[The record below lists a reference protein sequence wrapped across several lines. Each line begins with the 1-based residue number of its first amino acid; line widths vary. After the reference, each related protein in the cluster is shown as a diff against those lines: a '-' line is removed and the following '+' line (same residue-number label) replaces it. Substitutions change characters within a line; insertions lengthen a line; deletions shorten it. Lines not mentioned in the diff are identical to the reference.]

1 MRKLGLFIYLGCLL
15 FTVAKTLIRLVRA
28 GKAVPSISGRNG
40 WYYLIF
46 RDDYGRYY
54 FVTDFSGQGE
64 RGSKPLYEL
73 VKEIRYRIFFYKSG
87 RVLDNSDVMV
97 SLYYSWFAG
106 AKPYKGDPV
115 CCEYRKT
122 KDVVSS
128 VPNKICRE
136 ARSKL
141 DFYELGFPDK
151 NSVEQ

>member
-15 FTVAKTLIRLVRA
+15 FTVAKTLISLVRA
-28 GKAVPSISGRNG
+28 GKAVPSIGGRNG

-54 FVTDFSGQGE
+54 FVTDFSGQGD

-97 SLYYSWFAG
+97 SLYYSWFG
-106 AKPYKGDPV
+106 SNCKFVLFEELPLEDYSK
-115 CCEYRKT
+115 KL
-122 KDVVSS
+122 
-128 VPNKICRE
+128 IRE
-136 ARSKL
+136 LYHKVL
-141 DFYELGFPDK
+141 ETI
-151 NSVEQ
+151 

>member
-15 FTVAKTLIRLVRA
+15 FTVAKTLISVVRA
-28 GKAVPSISGRNG
+28 GKAVPSIGGRNG

-46 RDDYGRYY
+46 RDEYGRYY

-97 SLYYSWFAG
+97 SLYYSWFG
-106 AKPYKGDPV
+106 SNCKFVLFEELPLEDYSK
-115 CCEYRKT
+115 KL
-122 KDVVSS
+122 
-128 VPNKICRE
+128 IRE
-136 ARSKL
+136 L
-141 DFYELGFPDK
+141 YHEVLE
-151 NSVEQ
+151 NNQ

>member
-15 FTVAKTLIRLVRA
+15 FTVAKTLISVVRA
-28 GKAVPSISGRNG
+28 GKAVPSIGGRNG

-46 RDDYGRYY
+46 RDEYGRYY

-97 SLYYSWFAG
+97 SLYYGWFRSNCNFVLFEELPLEDYS
-106 AKPYKGDPV
+106 KKL
-115 CCEYRKT
+115 
-122 KDVVSS
+122 
-128 VPNKICRE
+128 IRE
-136 ARSKL
+136 L
-141 DFYELGFPDK
+141 YHEVLE
-151 NSVEQ
+151 NNQ

>member
-97 SLYYSWFAG
+97 SLYYSWFG
-106 AKPYKGDPV
+106 SNCKFVLFEELPLEDFSK
-115 CCEYRKT
+115 KL
-122 KDVVSS
+122 
-128 VPNKICRE
+128 IRE
-136 ARSKL
+136 LYHKVL
-141 DFYELGFPDK
+141 E
-151 NSVEQ
+151 NI

>member
-15 FTVAKTLIRLVRA
+15 FTVAKTLISLVRA
-28 GKAVPSISGRNG
+28 GKAVPSIGGRNG

-97 SLYYSWFAG
+97 SLYYSWFG
-106 AKPYKGDPV
+106 SNCKFVLFEELPLEDFSK
-115 CCEYRKT
+115 KL
-122 KDVVSS
+122 
-128 VPNKICRE
+128 IRE
-136 ARSKL
+136 LYHKVL
-141 DFYELGFPDK
+141 EDI
-151 NSVEQ
+151 

>member
-15 FTVAKTLIRLVRA
+15 FTVAKTLISLVRA
-28 GKAVPSISGRNG
+28 GKAVPSIGGRNG

-97 SLYYSWFAG
+97 SLYYSWFG
-106 AKPYKGDPV
+106 SNCKFVLFEELPLEDFSK
-115 CCEYRKT
+115 KL
-122 KDVVSS
+122 
-128 VPNKICRE
+128 IRE
-136 ARSKL
+136 LYHKVL
-141 DFYELGFPDK
+141 ETI
-151 NSVEQ
+151 

>member
-15 FTVAKTLIRLVRA
+15 FTVAKTLIRVVRA

-97 SLYYSWFAG
+97 SLYYSWFG
-106 AKPYKGDPV
+106 SNCKFVLFEELPLEDFSK
-115 CCEYRKT
+115 KL
-122 KDVVSS
+122 
-128 VPNKICRE
+128 IRE
-136 ARSKL
+136 LYHKVL
-141 DFYELGFPDK
+141 EDI
-151 NSVEQ
+151 

>member
-15 FTVAKTLIRLVRA
+15 FTVAKTLISVVRA
-28 GKAVPSISGRNG
+28 GKAVPSIGGRNG

-46 RDDYGRYY
+46 RDEYGRCY

-97 SLYYSWFAG
+97 SLYYSWFG
-106 AKPYKGDPV
+106 SNCKFVLFDELPLEDYSK
-115 CCEYRKT
+115 KL
-122 KDVVSS
+122 
-128 VPNKICRE
+128 IRE
-136 ARSKL
+136 L
-141 DFYELGFPDK
+141 YHEVLE
-151 NSVEQ
+151 NIQ